1 MDNEN
6 AYHERCIITKILK
19 LDQNNQYGYAMT
31 KAMPTGCIKEH
42 ISPSWLKFN
51 LLLKKVDLD
60 DVIGHFFDVESDEKR
75 ATGREYMYK
84 V

>member
-1 MDNEN
+1 
-6 AYHERCIITKILK
+6 
-19 LDQNNQYGYAMT
+19 MT

-42 ISPSWLKFN
+42 IAPSRLKFN

-60 DVIGHFFDVESDEKR
+60 DEIGHFFDVESDEKR
-75 ATGREYMYK
+75 ATGCEYMYN